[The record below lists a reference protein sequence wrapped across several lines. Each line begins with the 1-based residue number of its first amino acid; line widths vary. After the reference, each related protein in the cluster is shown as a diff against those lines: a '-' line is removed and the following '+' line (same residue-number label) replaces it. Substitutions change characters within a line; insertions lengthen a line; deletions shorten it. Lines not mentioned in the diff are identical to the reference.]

1 MNKDILIDS
10 LKKHL
15 RNVDEIEFAF
25 LYGSFAL
32 NKETPLSDIDIAVY
46 QKTSKPVYDLRI
58 VELKIESELTGLL
71 PSYKFEIRSLNDA
84 PLIVVGKI
92 INDGVLLFYKNENFF
107 FDYLVN
113 NRIKFMDYSFI
124 YNPLFNER
132 YTKLLND
139 R

>member
-15 RNVDEIEFAF
+15 RNFDEIEFAF

-58 VELKIESELTGLL
+58 VELKIESELTRLL
-71 PSYKFEIRSLNDA
+71 PDYKFEIRSLNDA

-92 INDGVLLFYKNENFF
+92 INDGVLLFYKNENLF

-139 R
+139 